1 MILVEIKLGEC
12 PKVMKL
18 FEEYY
23 SLLSKVNQFSRE
35 YIQGRFLE
43 LVIDAHREICETED
57 EVEEVNTNYMIALQA
72 IMRVESITEI
82 KPHVSKMLIC
92 IADYYSAKYNKKHN
106 TLVERIKRYVNQ
118 HFKENISLTEIASE
132 VFMSPTYICAV
143 FKRETGQTINEFI
156 IVIKMNYAKKM
167 LESTKLKIMDISE
180 DLGYENSQYFSYSF
194 KKYLGETPQQYR
206 NSCAQKI

>member
-1 MILVEIKLGEC
+1 
-12 PKVMKL
+12 MKL